1 MGRSKEF
8 DTDKALIQAMELF
21 WSNGYE
27 KTSIQDLLDVMGI
40 HRKSLYD
47 TFGDKH
53 ELYMEAVKRYQ
64 QIVERNI
71 KKQLIQ
77 GSSIKE
83 IIKNLFYMIIDNE
96 RFRKHGC
103 LFVNMAVELSACD
116 DEAKTRSIEHYK
128 NIETLFYE
136 LLLQG
141 QETGEIGANKDATML
156 SQYFL
161 NSWTG
166 IRVLGK
172 TLNDRKVFENII
184 EATLSILD

>member
-40 HRKSLYD
+40 QRKSLYD

-156 SQYFL
+156 AQYFL

>member
-1 MGRSKEF
+1 
-8 DTDKALIQAMELF
+8 
-21 WSNGYE
+21 
-27 KTSIQDLLDVMGI
+27 
-40 HRKSLYD
+40 
-47 TFGDKH
+47 
-53 ELYMEAVKRYQ
+53 
-64 QIVERNI
+64 
-71 KKQLIQ
+71 
-77 GSSIKE
+77 
-83 IIKNLFYMIIDNE
+83 
-96 RFRKHGC
+96 
-103 LFVNMAVELSACD
+103 MAVELSACD

-156 SQYFL
+156 AQYFL

>member
-156 SQYFL
+156 AQYFL

-172 TLNDRKVFENII
+172 TLNDRNVFENII

>member
-156 SQYFL
+156 AQYFL

-184 EATLSILD
+184 EVTLSILD

>member
-27 KTSIQDLLDVMGI
+27 KTSIQDLLDVTGI

-156 SQYFL
+156 AQYFL

>member
-156 SQYFL
+156 AQYFL

>member
-1 MGRSKEF
+1 
-8 DTDKALIQAMELF
+8 
-21 WSNGYE
+21 
-27 KTSIQDLLDVMGI
+27 
-40 HRKSLYD
+40 
-47 TFGDKH
+47 
-53 ELYMEAVKRYQ
+53 
-64 QIVERNI
+64 
-71 KKQLIQ
+71 
-77 GSSIKE
+77 
-83 IIKNLFYMIIDNE
+83 MIIDNE

-156 SQYFL
+156 AQYFL

>member
-156 SQYFL
+156 AQYFL
-161 NSWTG
+161 NSWIG

>member
-116 DEAKTRSIEHYK
+116 DEAKTRSIENYK

-156 SQYFL
+156 AQYFL

>member
-116 DEAKTRSIEHYK
+116 DEAKTRSIDHYK

-156 SQYFL
+156 AQYFL

>member
-141 QETGEIGANKDATML
+141 QETGEIGVNKDATML
-156 SQYFL
+156 AQYFL

>member
-166 IRVLGK
+166 IRGLGK

>member
-53 ELYMEAVKRYQ
+53 ELYMEAVKRYK

-156 SQYFL
+156 AQYFL

>member
-103 LFVNMAVELSACD
+103 LFVNRAVELSACD

-156 SQYFL
+156 AQYFL

>member
-53 ELYMEAVKRYQ
+53 KLYMEAVKRYQ

-156 SQYFL
+156 AQYFL

>member
-156 SQYFL
+156 AQYFL
-161 NSWTG
+161 NSWTV

>member
-96 RFRKHGC
+96 RFRKHRC

-156 SQYFL
+156 AQYFL

>member
-1 MGRSKEF
+1 
-8 DTDKALIQAMELF
+8 
-21 WSNGYE
+21 
-27 KTSIQDLLDVMGI
+27 MGI

-156 SQYFL
+156 AQYFL

>member
-103 LFVNMAVELSACD
+103 LFVNMAVELTACD

-156 SQYFL
+156 AQYFL

>member
-53 ELYMEAVKRYQ
+53 ELYMEAIKRYQ

-156 SQYFL
+156 AQYFL

>member
-21 WSNGYE
+21 WSNGCE

-156 SQYFL
+156 AQYFL

>member
-141 QETGEIGANKDATML
+141 QETGEIGANKDATIL
-156 SQYFL
+156 AQYFL

>member
-1 MGRSKEF
+1 
-8 DTDKALIQAMELF
+8 
-21 WSNGYE
+21 
-27 KTSIQDLLDVMGI
+27 
-40 HRKSLYD
+40 
-47 TFGDKH
+47 
-53 ELYMEAVKRYQ
+53 
-64 QIVERNI
+64 
-71 KKQLIQ
+71 
-77 GSSIKE
+77 
-83 IIKNLFYMIIDNE
+83 
-96 RFRKHGC
+96 
-103 LFVNMAVELSACD
+103 MAVELSACD

-156 SQYFL
+156 AQYFL

-172 TLNDRKVFENII
+172 TLNDRKVFEDII